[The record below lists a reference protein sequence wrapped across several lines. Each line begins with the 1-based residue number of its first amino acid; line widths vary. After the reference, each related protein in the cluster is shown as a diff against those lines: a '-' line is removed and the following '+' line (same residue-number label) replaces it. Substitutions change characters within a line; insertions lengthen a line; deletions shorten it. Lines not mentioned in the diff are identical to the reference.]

1 MRFHF
6 LTLLPVILSLATWAS
21 AENPGDQVLEARE
34 MVDDVL
40 TRSYDH
46 YSALLERREALSDLS
61 TRELLEELEDR
72 LEARKDPPRP
82 FVCGCGLA
90 YSTQAAKN
98 ACLNSLRVGK
108 AQA

>member
-1 MRFHF
+1 
-6 LTLLPVILSLATWAS
+6 
-21 AENPGDQVLEARE
+21 

-72 LEARKDPPRP
+72 LEARKQPARQ
-82 FVCGCGLA
+82 FVCGCGLT
-90 YSTQAAKN
+90 YSTQAARD
-98 ACLNSLRVGK
+98 ACLNSVRILTCAISRPTLTTN
-108 AQA
+108 ASIALAISLAFHDWF